1 MNDLHTPRSAWNPL
15 AAFGLALGVFGAAF
29 FAARALPESVTT
41 HYPWAR

>member
-29 FAARALPESVTT
+29 LASSALPESVTT